1 MNSKPPKGAL
11 GRFTLTFERAL
22 TPIFVFALINAVV
35 CWVAA
40 WVFRE
45 TFEFMALFVALGGLP
60 IVVAVCAYILVLIHK
75 IERDR

>member
-1 MNSKPPKGAL
+1 MNSRPPKGAL
-11 GRFTLTFERAL
+11 GRLTLTFEKAL

-40 WVFRE
+40 WVFRD
-45 TFEFMALFVALGGLP
+45 TFEFLALLVALGCLP
-60 IVVAVCAYILVLIHK
+60 IVVAVCAYILVLVHK